1 MKVFK
6 KIIGV
11 FVVGISLLFVNVNA
25 EEMSDKFKKV
35 LNKDGYLEVNSVPP
49 KTEEQVGLLIGDYV
63 LSVRFGG
70 EFNVN
75 PTTCNEDFTICDIGR
90 EEEGRIVETHS
101 VKILYVYDKNIKKS
115 ADEIG
120 KKLDNKSHFAVRD
133 LEVVN
138 FWINAKGSEE
148 LVKDYST
155 ELKEYFD
162 FKNFDFDI
170 RLGDPGEFLRLT
182 GGEGNIV
189 FGDTIYYFGG
199 YTEVEAKHILYV
211 PENTGDSKEELIAV
225 IQKRIND
232 YVGENIV
239 NISYG
244 GKIYDY
250 FVNGFDKDIA
260 DAQNELNL
268 ERAKPI
274 SEQDAFKIMDLE
286 WKINNAQEYKED
298 FLDNWENK
306 NGYYGFLTEAEGGH
320 YFYATIPGNAGSEN
334 EFKFIIIK
342 DDDKIFEPSH
352 TTTDVVTNVTISS
365 KDSSVPL
372 DTKINVKEL
381 LSGDNYEKILNILK
395 LTDNLM
401 FDLKLFSNGLDK
413 YITKLENGEFE
424 VRIPIPEKFKDKDL
438 VVYYVNDKGET
449 EEYNVKFDEKREYAI
464 FKTTH
469 FSIYTLGYKE
479 NANDFKEEDVA
490 NSVDVNNKNE
500 EKVPKTLDKGGL
512 SIIVGTLSLI
522 SLVATSLYLKKEM
535 NK

>member
-298 FLDNWENK
+298 FLD
-306 NGYYGFLTEAEGGH
+306 F
-320 YFYATIPGNAGSEN
+320 
-334 EFKFIIIK
+334 
-342 DDDKIFEPSH
+342 
-352 TTTDVVTNVTISS
+352 
-365 KDSSVPL
+365 
-372 DTKINVKEL
+372 
-381 LSGDNYEKILNILK
+381 
-395 LTDNLM
+395 
-401 FDLKLFSNGLDK
+401 
-413 YITKLENGEFE
+413 
-424 VRIPIPEKFKDKDL
+424 
-438 VVYYVNDKGET
+438 
-449 EEYNVKFDEKREYAI
+449 
-464 FKTTH
+464 
-469 FSIYTLGYKE
+469 
-479 NANDFKEEDVA
+479 
-490 NSVDVNNKNE
+490 
-500 EKVPKTLDKGGL
+500 
-512 SIIVGTLSLI
+512 
-522 SLVATSLYLKKEM
+522 
-535 NK
+535 